1 MDIKSL
7 RIYPRIARNNVCY
20 VSIFQKQKTFCKWPS
35 LAAWWS
41 GVMTTTG
48 NGIFVCY
55 YDNQQQ
61 QPSMACHAMP
71 CLSNINQ

>member
-1 MDIKSL
+1 MFQYFK
-7 RIYPRIARNNVCY
+7 NKKHF
-20 VSIFQKQKTFCKWPS
+20 VSDQVWQLDEVESW
-35 LAAWWS
+35 LH
-41 GVMTTTG
+41 TG